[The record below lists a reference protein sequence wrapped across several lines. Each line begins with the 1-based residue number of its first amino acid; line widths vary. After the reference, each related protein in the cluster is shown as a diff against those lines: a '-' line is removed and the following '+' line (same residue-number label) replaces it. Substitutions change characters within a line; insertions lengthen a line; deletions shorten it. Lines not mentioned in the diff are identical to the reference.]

1 MRVTSAADSTRAAQT
16 TLCQDTPDLSMSHV
30 GALSSSRQGKLRDAS
45 SISWAACVP
54 KASAAWWLKTSGSL
68 LCRELWRAL
77 CA

>member
-1 MRVTSAADSTRAAQT
+1 MRVTSAAESAGAAQT

-30 GALSSSRQGKLRDAS
+30 GALSSSRQGKLWGAS
-45 SISWAACVP
+45 SVSWAACIP
-54 KASAAWWLKTSGSL
+54 QASAAWWLKNSGSL